1 MMSSFRKNAL
11 VLALVG
17 SASLNGAHAAFTS
30 TPQSSSRVSTGT
42 IAGTSASSASF
53 KTALDMS
60 SKNLDDLTTD
70 IFQKYGEESRAYRR
84 TVYTHDDWVRHR
96 SSDRFVRNLSS
107 FAGSGIYKSLFK
119 EVVTTTTIASFIVVW
134 NMIFGEYQDLMSIT
148 HNGILH
154 DSIIPVLALPLAPF
168 TLSSPSLGLLLGK
181 STQICLVLRMIRP
194 LSYSSLLL

>member
-1 MMSSFRKNAL
+1 
-11 VLALVG
+11 
-17 SASLNGAHAAFTS
+17 
-30 TPQSSSRVSTGT
+30 
-42 IAGTSASSASF
+42 
-53 KTALDMS
+53 MS